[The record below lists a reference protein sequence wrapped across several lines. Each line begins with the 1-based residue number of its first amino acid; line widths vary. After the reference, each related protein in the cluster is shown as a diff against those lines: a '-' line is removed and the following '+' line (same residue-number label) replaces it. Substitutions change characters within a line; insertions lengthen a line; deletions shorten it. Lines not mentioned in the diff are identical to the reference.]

1 MSLRISLG
9 VALCLLAGCAS
20 SRVVEPAQTIAK
32 SVAAFQADLS
42 NFQKATQ
49 QLQQGQATLAT
60 GNDVIR
66 KSSAHALDQLQTA
79 QALAEAS
86 TFEAMLKILQTQANT
101 HLDALV
107 SPPAAEAALAS
118 ASLPIEQLGTA
129 TQMVQKIAKPPSTH
143 AELQFLADFAKTTN
157 ADLSALENK
166 KL

>member
-1 MSLRISLG
+1 MSLRVCLV
-9 VALCLLAGCAS
+9 VALGLLTGCAS

-49 QLQQGQATLAT
+49 QLQEGQATLAT
-60 GNDVIR
+60 GNELIR
-66 KSSAHALDQLQTA
+66 KSSAHALDQLETA

-86 TFEAMLKILQTQANT
+86 SFDAMLKILQKQANT
-101 HLDALV
+101 HLDALI

-129 TQMVQKIAKPPSTH
+129 TRMVQKIARPPSTRE
-143 AELQFLADFAKTTN
+143 ELQFLADFARTTN
-157 ADLSALENK
+157 ADLSALEQKNQ
-166 KL
+166 